1 MYKSHYNLFENPFLI
16 NPNPR
21 FLWLGKK
28 HKAALAALMHGSRK
42 PGSVTVLTGD
52 MGTGKTTLINAF
64 VNNLD
69 QHTFVAILAH
79 PTINKLEFFNFLA
92 ESFNF
97 HKRFNT
103 RIEFIKFFNSFLRI
117 ACKFSRRVF
126 IIIDEAHKLS
136 KDVLEEIYIFSTY
149 EMIEKIRFI
158 SHIEKRYRNPLNIYL
173 VGQNELDLVLRNRE
187 FTILN
192 RKARQRYN
200 LKPLTEIETE
210 QYVNYRLK
218 VAGAERE
225 IFTNKAI
232 KTLHRVSGGY
242 PRVINVLC
250 ENALLTGF
258 FKGVEKIEPRIIK
271 KCAKKQGYSE

>member
-1 MYKSHYNLFENPFLI
+1 MYKSHYNLLESPFLI

-28 HKAALAALMHGSRK
+28 HKEALAALMHGSRK

-64 VNNLD
+64 VNNLN

-97 HKRFNT
+97 PKRFNT

-126 IIIDEAHKLS
+126 IIIDEAHQIS

-149 EMIEKIRFI
+149 EMIEEIRFI

-173 VGQNELDLVLRNRE
+173 VGQNELDVVLRNRE

-258 FKGVEKIEPRIIK
+258 FKGAEKIEPRIIK
-271 KCAKKQGYSE
+271 KCAKKQGYGE